1 MSKLSRKKFKRG
13 ESSGQPSQQHG
24 VGEGQ
29 GTFTQ
34 HSPIGG
40 THGTFTQHS
49 PIGGAHG
56 TFTQQSPVR
65 DIHGTSTQQS
75 PVHGIHGTF
84 TQQSPTSKTTN
95 VISHDLRLK
104 NVQNSCFANAAIQVF
119 YAIKEFREFILSRR
133 YWNLS
138 GKITHGQLTKSGN
151 NFFIFLIQF

>member
-13 ESSGQPSQQHG
+13 ESSGQPTQQHG
-24 VGEGQ
+24 VGEG
-29 GTFTQ
+29 
-34 HSPIGG
+34 
-40 THGTFTQHS
+40 HGTFTQHS

-65 DIHGTSTQQS
+65 DIHGTFTQQS
-75 PVHGIHGTF
+75 PV
-84 TQQSPTSKTTN
+84 SKTTN

-138 GKITHGQLTKSGN
+138 GKITQSQTNQKWDTILSFSYNVET
-151 NFFIFLIQF
+151 